1 MKKYQNPFRT
11 LTRFEWGLWLS
22 SLVLLTVLYFM
33 LKDRNPMTL
42 AASLVGVTGLV
53 FVAKGDPVGQIF
65 IVFFSLFYAVVS
77 LEFRYYG
84 EMITYVG
91 MSAPAAVLATIEWFK
106 NPAEKGKNEV
116 RVARLSKKKWLIL
129 VPASIVVT
137 VVFYFILKYFGTANL
152 LVSTLSVA
160 TSFFAAMLTYLRS
173 PFYGL
178 GYAANDI
185 VLIVMWIMA
194 SVVDISYFPMV
205 LCFVV
210 FLVNDCYGFFNWRR
224 IERRQRERGLAEE

>member
-1 MKKYQNPFRT
+1 MKSYQNPFRT

-22 SLVLLTVLYFM
+22 SLVLLVVFFFM
-33 LKDRNPMTL
+33 LEERDPVTL

-53 FVAKGDPVGQIF
+53 FIAKGDPVGQVF
-65 IVFFSLFYAVVS
+65 IIFFSLLYAVVS
-77 LEFRYYG
+77 FKFRYYG
-84 EMITYVG
+84 EMLTYVG
-91 MSAPAAVLATIEWFK
+91 MSAPAALLSTIAWFK

-116 RVARLSKKKWLIL
+116 KVVRLSRGKWLAL
-129 VPASIVVT
+129 VPATVFVT
-137 VVFYFILKYFGTANL
+137 VVFYFVLKFFGTANL

-160 TSFFAAMLTYLRS
+160 TSFFAAMLTYMRS

-185 VLIVMWIMA
+185 VLIVMWILA
-194 SVVDISYFPMV
+194 SVVDMSYFPMV

-210 FLVNDCYGFFNWRR
+210 FLVNDCYGFINWRR
-224 IERRQRERGLAEE
+224 MERRQRECKE

>member
-22 SLVLLTVLYFM
+22 SLVLLVVFFFM
-33 LKDRNPMTL
+33 LEERDPVTL
-42 AASLVGVTGLV
+42 AASLVGVTGLI
-53 FVAKGDPVGQIF
+53 FIAKGDPVGQVFMI
-65 IVFFSLFYAVVS
+65 FFSLLYAVVS
-77 LEFRYYG
+77 FKFRYYG

-91 MSAPAAVLATIEWFK
+91 MSAPAAVLATIAWFK

-116 RVARLSKKKWLIL
+116 KVARLSRGKWAAL
-129 VPASIVVT
+129 VPATVLVT
-137 VVFYFILKYFGTANL
+137 VVFYFVLKFFGTANL

-160 TSFFAAMLTYLRS
+160 TSFFAAMLTYMRS

-185 VLIVMWIMA
+185 VLIVMWILA
-194 SVVDISYFPMV
+194 SIEDISYFPMV

-210 FLVNDCYGFFNWRR
+210 FLVNDCYGFFNWRK
-224 IERRQRERGLAEE
+224 IERRQREREIVD